1 MVLIIITAGAYLG
14 TACYHLLSYMAED
27 PKESFFLH
35 LIGCLIALGT
45 LVRCAL
51 AYVLEHKF

>member
-1 MVLIIITAGAYLG
+1 MVLVIIIAGAYLG

-27 PKESFFLH
+27 SKESFYLH

-45 LVRCAL
+45 LVSCAL
-51 AYVLEHKF
+51 AYALEHKF